1 MSSYPPLEVRKLP
14 PPPPLRQAIGVGIVV
29 LGLGIGTGEL
39 ILWPHLVVKHGLS
52 LLWLALLGIG
62 FQAILNHEIARHQ
75 LATGEGFFTS
85 SARVIKYS
93 VYFWLLAAIILYV
106 WPGWASAIGTILKEL
121 FGFGDHYV
129 WSLLTLGLVLVLTFS
144 GRVAYVLLER
154 SLKILVPLF
163 FALLVTI
170 SFYNLSAS
178 DLIAT
183 LKGTL
188 SFGQIPDGVD
198 INVLLTAVVFAG
210 AGGMMNLAVS
220 LWYRDKQMGM
230 GMYAGRITN
239 PVTGKDE
246 AVAAT
251 GYKFDENDPEN
262 QRHWRGWMR
271 FVRIDQGVIFF
282 GLGFTTLLLL
292 AANAYAVLKPRGIV
306 PEGLDVAV
314 AQAEIFGNVWG
325 PVGSKLFLAMAFL
338 MLFAVM
344 WTIIDALT
352 RIVADI
358 IHTNAKVGPHTK
370 VFGFFNRFSL
380 SKMYYGIIVLVVVAG
395 ALLLRTEQPL
405 TLLVITGVLGGLTM
419 AIYTPLLIYLNNT
432 QLPKPLRPSVIVN
445 IAMGIISLFYLYFA
459 CKVIADKLF

>member
-1 MSSYPPLEVRKLP
+1 
-14 PPPPLRQAIGVGIVV
+14 
-29 LGLGIGTGEL
+29 
-39 ILWPHLVVKHGLS
+39 
-52 LLWLALLGIG
+52 
-62 FQAILNHEIARHQ
+62 
-75 LATGEGFFTS
+75 
-85 SARVIKYS
+85 
-93 VYFWLLAAIILYV
+93 
-106 WPGWASAIGTILKEL
+106 L

-183 LKGTL
+183 LNGTL

-198 INVLLTAVVFAG
+198 INVLLTAVVFSG

-230 GMYAGRITN
+230 GAYAGRITN

-246 AVAAT
+246 AIAAT
-251 GYKFDENDPEN
+251 GYKFDENDSEN
-262 QRHWRGWMR
+262 LRHWRGWMR
-271 FVRIDQGVIFF
+271 FVGIDQGLIFF
-282 GLGFTTLLLL
+282 LLGFSTLFLLS
-292 AANAYAVLKPRGIV
+292 ANAYAVLSPRGLV
-306 PEGLDVAV
+306 PEGLDVAIV
-314 AQAEIFGNVWG
+314 QAEIFGNVWG
-325 PVGSKLFLAMAFL
+325 PFGTKLFLFMAFL

-352 RIVADI
+352 RIIADI
-358 IHTNAKVGPHTK
+358 IHTNAAVGPHTR
-370 VFGFFNRFSL
+370 VFGFFARYSL
-380 SKMYYGIIVLVVVAG
+380 NKLYYGIVIFVVGSG

-405 TLLVITGVLGGLTM
+405 TLLVITGVLAGFTM

-432 QLPKPLRPSVIVN
+432 QLAKPLRPSVIVN
-445 IAMGIISLFYLYFA
+445 IMMGVISLFYLYFSYQVVVS
-459 CKVIADKLF
+459 KFFK